1 MVFAIDIDCEP
12 DKTVTQKKKQQIKIF
27 CLAIQDVTANKEND
41 TKRYKSSS
49 IFLQV
54 VALWFRGELVAY
66 LYTLPT
72 SY

>member
-12 DKTVTQKKKQQIKIF
+12 DKTVTRKKKQQIKIF

-54 VALWFRGELVAY
+54 VAL
-66 LYTLPT
+66 
-72 SY
+72 